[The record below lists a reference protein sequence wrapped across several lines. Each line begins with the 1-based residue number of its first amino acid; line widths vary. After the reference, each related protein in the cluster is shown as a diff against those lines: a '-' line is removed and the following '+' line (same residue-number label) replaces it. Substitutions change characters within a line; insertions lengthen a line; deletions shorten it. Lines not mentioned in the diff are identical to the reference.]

1 VSGARSSQ
9 RLFDA
14 RSLRAERQASGK
26 AYLEFLRRDTLS
38 AGLYEL
44 AAGATDP
51 QAPHTEDELYMVLE
65 GRASLRVAGV
75 GHPVEPGAIVFV
87 EAGVDHC
94 FEAIESDLSVLVF
107 FAPPEG
113 SGADRGAPEGHAEA
127 G

>member
-1 VSGARSSQ
+1 VSSARSSQ
-9 RLFDA
+9 RVFDA
-14 RSLRAERQASGK
+14 RSLRAERQASGR
-26 AYLEFLRRDTLS
+26 AYLEFLRRETLS

-51 QAPHTEDELYMVLE
+51 QTPHGEDELYVVLE

-75 GHPVEPGAIVFV
+75 GHPVEPGSIVFV
-87 EAGVDHC
+87 DAGVEHR

-113 SGADRGAPEGHAEA
+113 AGAQKGTPEGSAEV